1 MFTITSQADII
12 KVLPFYKNKLHSAH
26 MKTKSSRR
34 RGRSAAGS
42 AAEKIIVLG
51 ADHNGVK
58 LKADVKALL
67 TVLGYQ
73 CVDVGPHSD
82 TEKVDY
88 VDYARTVGQIVSSGE
103 AYRGVL
109 MCGTGVG
116 MSMVANRFPKVR
128 ASLAHSVEVAK
139 KSREHNDAN
148 VLCLGAWVNPV
159 RKNLAV
165 VRAWFGEPFGE
176 DRHVRRV
183 AKFTDQRE
191 KVVFTNGIFDLLHPG
206 HIYLLK
212 CAKSLGGKLI
222 VGVNSDRSTRILK
235 GPTRPIYG
243 EQDRKKLVESL
254 GFVDQVI
261 IFDAVKTL
269 PLIQKLKPDV
279 VVKGGEWTAE
289 EVRRRDHI
297 PPEIQVKVFPL
308 LTGYSTTSTV
318 NKITGRSA

>member
-1 MFTITSQADII
+1 M
-12 KVLPFYKNKLHSAH
+12 
-26 MKTKSSRR
+26 
-34 RGRSAAGS
+34 
-42 AAEKIIVLG
+42 
-51 ADHNGVK
+51 
-58 LKADVKALL
+58 
-67 TVLGYQ
+67 
-73 CVDVGPHSD
+73 
-82 TEKVDY
+82 
-88 VDYARTVGQIVSSGE
+88 
-103 AYRGVL
+103 
-109 MCGTGVG
+109 
-116 MSMVANRFPKVR
+116 
-128 ASLAHSVEVAK
+128 
-139 KSREHNDAN
+139 
-148 VLCLGAWVNPV
+148 NPV